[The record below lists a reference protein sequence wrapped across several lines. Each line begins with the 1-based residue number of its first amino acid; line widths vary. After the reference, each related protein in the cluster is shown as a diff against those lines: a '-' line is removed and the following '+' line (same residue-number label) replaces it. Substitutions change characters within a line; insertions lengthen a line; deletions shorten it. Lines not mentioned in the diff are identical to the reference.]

1 MASRKTKRKNLIQ
14 ILSLI
19 VAVLLVVILSVVF
32 QQWWNNRPE
41 PLPQEISI
49 SASSPAG
56 EVEVFPFS
64 MCEPGVECAENEVPT
79 LEVGADEELHLT
91 IPEAIHDHDWYL
103 LTIYDDPAAN
113 DEFYHTSY
121 DATEATVPGSVDP
134 TEEGA
139 ERPRLVVVEVS
150 AVMIG
155 QDENG
160 EESPYT
166 VTWSLSTMNE

>member
-1 MASRKTKRKNLIQ
+1 M
-14 ILSLI
+14 
-19 VAVLLVVILSVVF
+19 
-32 QQWWNNRPE
+32 
-41 PLPQEISI
+41 
-49 SASSPAG
+49 
-56 EVEVFPFS
+56 
-64 MCEPGVECAENEVPT
+64 
-79 LEVGADEELHLT
+79 
-91 IPEAIHDHDWYL
+91 

-155 QDENG
+155 EDENG